1 MQAKHIM
8 TTDVAT
14 VSANALVL
22 EAARL
27 MTDRRISAVPVVD
40 AAGRIEGI
48 VSEGDLMFR
57 VETGAERPRSWW
69 LSLFSSADG
78 MAADFVKAHA
88 RSVADVMTREVVTV
102 DEDAP
107 IADVA
112 RILEERHI
120 KRVPVLSGGRLAGI
134 ISRAD
139 LVRALASVAEPIGP
153 MPSRD
158 DETLRKEVEAAL
170 QGQRWPGTFP
180 IGVSVSEGI
189 VHLWGFADSETRR
202 TAIRV
207 LVEEIPG
214 VRKVENH
221 LKPSLPAYG
230 GM

>member
-8 TTDVAT
+8 TKDVAT
-14 VSANALVL
+14 VSSGASVR
-22 EAARL
+22 EVARL
-27 MTDRRISAVPVVD
+27 MTERHVSAVPVVD
-40 AAGRIEGI
+40 AKGQLEGI

-57 VETGAERPRSWW
+57 VETGTERPRSWW

-78 MAADFVKAHA
+78 LATDFVKAHA
-88 RSVADVMTREVVTV
+88 RSVADVMTRNVVTV
-102 DEDAP
+102 DEAAP

-120 KRVPVLSGGRLAGI
+120 KRVPVLSAGRLAGI

-139 LVRALASVAEPIGP
+139 LVRALASATDPIGP
-153 MPSRD
+153 MPSPD
-158 DETLRKEVEAAL
+158 DETLREQVDTAL
-170 QGQRWPGTFP
+170 RTAGWTGTFP
-180 IGVSVSEGI
+180 IGVSVSEGV
-189 VHLWGFADSETRR
+189 VHLWGFADSEARR